1 MRKKETIVVVR
12 KDEQGKAEKQESKKK
27 LPEEEVEL
35 LRSEAVKRVNNYV
48 SKFSNVYAFR

>member
-12 KDEQGKAEKQESKKK
+12 KDEQGKAEKK
-27 LPEEEVEL
+27 LPEEEVER
-35 LRSEAVKRVNNYV
+35 LRSEAAKRVNNYV